1 MNKRTSLLAGPAL
14 LLIASGLAL
23 TAAAQ
28 TTSADYK
35 GPIVITKGGTYSG
48 NFQSMD
54 PGTAAIEIATS
65 EPVII
70 ENANIRSK
78 GPLIRSRYD
87 KADVTVRNVHGE
99 ALNPGL
105 PATSRMHPGYF
116 LHLEEFR
123 NAVVENNEMVGT
135 AGMYFRKF
143 LGSPSK
149 GQTVKILRNRALNID
164 GRYSDGPDKFSDTGF
179 YRVQFVQFNDLKNL
193 VNAEIA
199 WNEIVNQPGKSR
211 VEEVINMYGASGT
224 PGSRISIHD
233 NYIQGAYPTRP
244 ATDKYGGGGMMLG
257 DGGSSTRAGAVA
269 YIQAFKNQVVST
281 SNQGIA
287 IVAGHD
293 ISAYDNRV
301 ISSGLLPDG
310 TPIASQNVGL
320 IVWDMYKDIRHGT
333 FFNNVMRNNIVGWA
347 KPLRSPTA
355 QNTAWFPN
363 CAIGSGTSNQC
374 TGNRV
379 MDGPITRE
387 MEAAE
392 FTLWQNKVKAANVE
406 LGPIQR

>member
-1 MNKRTSLLAGPAL
+1 MKHPTFRAAAPAL
-14 LLIASGLAL
+14 LLAASLLATARAQSGAL
-23 TAAAQ
+23 TY
-28 TTSADYK
+28 SD
-35 GPIVITKGGTYSG
+35 PIRITKGGTYSG

-164 GRYSDGPDKFSDTGF
+164 GRYSDGPDRFSDTGF
-179 YRVQFVQFNDLKNL
+179 YRVQFVQFNDLKHL
-193 VNAEIA
+193 IGAEIA
-199 WNEIVNQPGKSR
+199 WNEVVNTPGQSR
-211 VEEVINMYGASGT
+211 PEEVINMFSASGT
-224 PGSRISIHD
+224 EQSPIDIHD
-233 NYIQGAYPTRP
+233 NYIQGAFPTQA
-244 ATDKYGGGGMMLG
+244 ATGRYGGGGMMLG
-257 DGGSSTRAGAVA
+257 DGQSSTKDGAVA
-269 YIQAFKNQVVST
+269 YITAHDNQVIGT
-281 SNQGIA
+281 TNEGIA
-287 IVAGHD
+287 ILAGHD
-293 ISAYDNRV
+293 IRAFNNRV
-301 ISSGLLPDG
+301 IASGYLPDG
-310 TPIASQNVGL
+310 TPIQAQNVGL
-320 IVWDMYKDIRHGT
+320 MLWDMYGDTRNGT
-333 FFNNVMRNNIVGWA
+333 FYNNAITNNVVGWA
-347 KPLRSPTA
+347 RPLTSKTA
-355 QNTAWFPN
+355 QNPSWFPG
-363 CAIGSGTSNQC
+363 CAAKDLGNACS
-374 TGNRV
+374 GNRTV
-379 MDGPITRE
+379 AGPITE
-387 MEAAE
+387 DSEAAE
-392 FTLWQNKVKAANVE
+392 RSLWLNKVAGAGVV
-406 LGPIQR
+406 LGPVATR